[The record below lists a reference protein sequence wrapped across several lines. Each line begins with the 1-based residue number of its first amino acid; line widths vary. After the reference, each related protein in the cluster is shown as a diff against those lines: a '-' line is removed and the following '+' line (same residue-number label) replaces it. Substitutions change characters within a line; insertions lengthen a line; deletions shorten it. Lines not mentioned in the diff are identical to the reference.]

1 MKEEV
6 IDGKRV
12 WTFDL
17 KEFVG
22 DDPLAQI
29 NYEREMEW
37 KKMLR
42 EGKTREEIEAYMETT
57 DYEERIEKILYPKGK
72 KKEPEI
78 GRAHV

>member
-6 IDGKRV
+6 INGKKV

-29 NYEREMEW
+29 YYEREMEW
-37 KKMLR
+37 KKMRL
-42 EGKTREEIEAYMETT
+42 ELE
-57 DYEERIEKILYPKGK
+57 
-72 KKEPEI
+72 
-78 GRAHV
+78 

>member
-22 DDPLAQI
+22 DDPLLQI
-29 NYEREMEW
+29 EYERKMEW
-37 KKMLR
+37 
-42 EGKTREEIEAYMETT
+42 TSAFSSFT
-57 DYEERIEKILYPKGK
+57 ERIISSPTTVVPYSLKI
-72 KKEPEI
+72 I
-78 GRAHV
+78 SSIV